1 VDSGSAV
8 LLVDAGSA
16 GADVG
21 GADRALAKAGA
32 AAWRAAH
39 TLSSEPKNAQGWAG
53 RGAALPCC
61 WCRPH
66 TVSTHAHLLCM
77 SWQSTEI
84 NVRWHVMY
92 AAFAWQA

>member
-1 VDSGSAV
+1 MDSGSAV
-8 LLVDAGSA
+8 LPVDASSA

-39 TLSSEPKNAQGWAG
+39 TLSSEPKNAQGWAD

-61 WCRPH
+61 CGARH
-66 TVSTHAHLLCM
+66 TLSAHMHTCC
-77 SWQSTEI
+77 
-84 NVRWHVMY
+84 
-92 AAFAWQA
+92 A